1 MTVRAS
7 SLRNRSGSLAIFI
20 AIRRAQSSVSSFAVS
35 RYSFEVKVYADN
47 AAPAL
52 CNSAK
57 NLLVTGRR
65 ERMPTTE
72 ITQVMALSAC
82 VSAFIS
88 LLVLAAFR

>member
-1 MTVRAS
+1 
-7 SLRNRSGSLAIFI
+7 LAIFT
-20 AIRRAQSSVSSFAVS
+20 AIRRAQSSVSSFAVN

-47 AAPAL
+47 AARAL
-52 CNSAK
+52 RNSAK

>member
-1 MTVRAS
+1 VLFRSGEPVAPLTVKRSTS
-7 SLRNRSGSLAIFI
+7 SLAL
-20 AIRRAQSSVSSFAVS
+20 FAANHY
-35 RYSFEVKVYADN
+35 RFEVKVDAVN
-47 AAPAL
+47 TARAL

-57 NLLVTGRR
+57 NFLAEGADVMTG
-65 ERMPTTE
+65 TE

>member
-1 MTVRAS
+1 
-7 SLRNRSGSLAIFI
+7 L
-20 AIRRAQSSVSSFAVS
+20 AVS

-47 AAPAL
+47 AALAL

-57 NLLVTGRR
+57 NLSYWAEGADVMT
-65 ERMPTTE
+65 ETE

-82 VSAFIS
+82 VSAFVS